1 MVKKMKPLP
10 SDWDLRIMWTV
21 ATSSSIEGGPPAY
34 ARFAKMVYDSLSEE
48 ESPYELFERK
58 EGTSQN
64 T

>member
-1 MVKKMKPLP
+1 MKPLP

-34 ARFAKMVYDSLSEE
+34 ARFAKMLYDSLGDE
-48 ESPYELFERK
+48 ESSYELFERK
-58 EGTSQN
+58 ESPSQE